1 MGQKEKLIERLKA
14 KPKTFT
20 FDDAESLLRY
30 FGYERSNKGRTSGSR
45 IVFVSEQHPPILMH
59 KPHPRKELLEYQ
71 VKQIDS
77 NSGTGGTSVN
87 NTMEYKGYVG
97 SVEFSE
103 EDGLFYGKVMG
114 IRALISYEGSTAAEL
129 VNDFHG
135 AVDDYLAL
143 CEENH
148 TEPERAYKGSF
159 NVRISPELHKQ
170 AVIFAMAHNMSLN
183 SLVENSIEQAV
194 HAG

>member
-1 MGQKEKLIERLKA
+1 M
-14 KPKTFT
+14 
-20 FDDAESLLRY
+20 
-30 FGYERSNKGRTSGSR
+30 
-45 IVFVSEQHPPILMH
+45 
-59 KPHPRKELLEYQ
+59 
-71 VKQIDS
+71 
-77 NSGTGGTSVN
+77 N

-143 CEENH
+143 CEEKH
-148 TEPERAYKGSF
+148 TEPERAYKG
-159 NVRISPELHKQ
+159 ELQCPHFPGIAQ
-170 AVIFAMAHNMSLN
+170 AGGHFCNGPQYES
-183 SLVENSIEQAV
+183 EQSGGKF
-194 HAG
+194 H

>member
-45 IVFVSEQHPPILMH
+45 IVFVSEQYPPILMH
-59 KPHPRKELLEYQ
+59 KPHPRKRTAGISGQ
-71 VKQIDS
+71 AIDS

-143 CEENH
+143 CEEKH